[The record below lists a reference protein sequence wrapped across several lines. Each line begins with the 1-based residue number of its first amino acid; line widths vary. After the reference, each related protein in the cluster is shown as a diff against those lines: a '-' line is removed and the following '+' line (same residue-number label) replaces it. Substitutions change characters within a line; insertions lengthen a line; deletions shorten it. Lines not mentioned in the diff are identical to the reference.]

1 MRLGT
6 FSDRLDDILE
16 TDAYADIDG
25 SPNGLQVG
33 DAASSVDHA
42 AFAVDAA
49 SATIDD
55 AVEAG
60 ADVLVTHHGLW
71 WEGTERLIGPTYE
84 RVRRLIESDVGLY
97 VSHLPLDG
105 HPTYGNAAGVA
116 ERLSLVETEAFGAYH
131 GETIGRK
138 GHYREPR
145 AFEAIVADLS
155 ETLDTGD
162 GDVRALS
169 FGADRVESVA
179 IVTGDGTDWLGE
191 AIDADADVFVTGEGA
206 QRVYHDAR
214 EHGINVVLAGHYG
227 TETFGIRSLARLVEE
242 WGLSTTFVSHPTGL

>member
-1 MRLGT
+1 MKLGT

-16 TDAYADIDG
+16 TEAYADIDG

-33 DAASSVDHA
+33 DPSWSVDHA

-55 AVEAG
+55 AVAAD

-71 WEGTERLIGPTYE
+71 WEGTERLTGPTYD
-84 RVRRLIESDVGLY
+84 RVRRLIESELGLY

-116 ERLSLVETEAFGAYH
+116 DRLSLEGTESFGAFH
-131 GETIGRK
+131 GETIGRF
-138 GHYREPR
+138 GRYREPR
-145 AFEAIVADLS
+145 AFDAIVTELS

-169 FGADRVESVA
+169 FGPDRVESVA

-206 QRVYHDAR
+206 QRLYHEAR
-214 EHGINVVLAGHYG
+214 EHGINVILAGHYG
-227 TETFGIRSLARLVEE
+227 TETFGVRSLAELVEE